1 MLWKIAYANRSQA
14 ERRQAD
20 GALDQASIRESQKTV
35 MNKRSNLEKAADD
48 AMEHVVAAVEDVK
61 AGATAMVDG
70 LGRATQKKLRDVQ
83 GATETAL
90 AEAGSKATNLR
101 SRGVAYVH
109 RHPLNTVVTTFGA
122 ILLVSLIFF
131 LMRHSAKEG

>member
-1 MLWKIAYANRSQA
+1 MEHWIKH
-14 ERRQAD
+14 
-20 GALDQASIRESQKTV
+20 RESQKTV

-48 AMEHVVAAVEDVK
+48 AMEHVVAAVEDVN

-83 GATETAL
+83 GATETAWV
-90 AEAGSKATNLR
+90 EAGSKATNLR
-101 SRGVAYVH
+101 SRGVACVH

-131 LMRHSAKEG
+131 PMRHSAKEV